1 VISRQDDLR
10 DLPRQPDP
18 ASYVADEARLPISAN
33 PDAIAT
39 ERKEDMEAE
48 RSVMSRPLGKTR
60 MSSLGWGAALAMGVV
75 TLVIGAI
82 LVAAPTMS
90 LTVIAVLLGV
100 VLVVSGIYHLVQAIR
115 GQEGHER
122 AWRGVCGV
130 VFILAGIALLRHLSF
145 SLAVIG
151 LLIGFT
157 WVIQG
162 ALLLMETFSHG
173 HRRAGGAAWTAMFGV
188 ISLCAGIVVI
198 ATPIASLTVLT
209 LFLGCWFIVLGAIEI
224 GGGFV
229 MRRADRKAGA
239 AAAASIPAQ
248 RAAEAEVATGTAT
261 GTSAG
266 TAADRDM
273 ASHTAPGQAAPRRAP
288 GEHDA
293 GQGPTGDSR
302 PTDRNFPG

>member
-1 VISRQDDLR
+1 
-10 DLPRQPDP
+10 
-18 ASYVADEARLPISAN
+18 
-33 PDAIAT
+33 
-39 ERKEDMEAE
+39 MEAE
-48 RSVMSRPLGKTR
+48 RSVMSRPLDKIP
-60 MSSLGWGAALAMGVV
+60 MSSLGWGATLATGVV

-82 LVAAPTMS
+82 LVAMPTTS
-90 LTVIAVLLGV
+90 LAVIAVLLGV

-162 ALLLMETFSHG
+162 VLLLMETFSRG
-173 HRRAGGAAWTAMFGV
+173 RRHARGAGWTAVFGV

-198 ATPIASLTVLT
+198 ATPIASLTILT

-224 GGGFV
+224 GGSIM
-229 MRRADRKAGA
+229 MRSADRKARA
-239 AAAASIPAQ
+239 AATAGIPQQ
-248 RAAEAEVATGTAT
+248 RAAEAEVPADKV
-261 GTSAG
+261 
-266 TAADRDM
+266 AADKDM
-273 ASHTAPGQAAPRRAP
+273 ASHSVPGRTTPTSHPAA

-293 GQGPTGDSR
+293 GRGSTPGERPSS
-302 PTDRNFPG
+302 PTDRNYPA